1 MILMNL
7 NAVYQTRKTMLNSVP
22 TILEQV
28 DAVLEELDRTP
39 AWLCRRAGVHRCN
52 YTLIRNGQQKLSE
65 NLKNKFSDIL
75 GIKKEILF
83 TKQESK

>member
-1 MILMNL
+1 
-7 NAVYQTRKTMLNSVP
+7 MLDVVDQ
-22 TILEQV
+22 ILE
-28 DAVLEELDRTP
+28 DIDRTP

-75 GIKKEILF
+75 GIRKEILF
-83 TKQESK
+83 NNKESK